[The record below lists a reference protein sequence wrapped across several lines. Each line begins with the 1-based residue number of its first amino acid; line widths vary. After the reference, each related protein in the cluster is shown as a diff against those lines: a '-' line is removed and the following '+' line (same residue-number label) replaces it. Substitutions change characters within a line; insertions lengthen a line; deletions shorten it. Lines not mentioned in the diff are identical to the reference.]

1 MLRSSVMALAALL
14 LAAAITLAPAKVF
27 AGSYFG
33 GGWYDGMR
41 WDYYGGRFLVSN
53 THLHEYTAF
62 NPNCAWLRRLVPT
75 PLGPQWQL
83 VPVCF

>member
-14 LAAAITLAPAKVF
+14 LAAVLAPAPAA
-27 AGSYFG
+27 AGGYFG
-33 GGWYDGMR
+33 GYGGWNF
-41 WDYYGGRFLVSN
+41 YGGRFVIP
-53 THLHEYTAF
+53 THTVLHEYAAYNPSCAF
-62 NPNCAWLRRLVPT
+62 LRRLVPT

>member
-14 LAAAITLAPAKVF
+14 LAAALAPAQ
-27 AGSYFG
+27 AGGYFG
-33 GGWYDGMR
+33 GSWYGN
-41 WDYYGGRFLVSN
+41 WDFYGGRFLVA
-53 THLHEYTAF
+53 TPTRLHEYAAY
-62 NPNCAWLRRLVPT
+62 NPNCAFLRRLVQT

>member
-14 LAAAITLAPAKVF
+14 VAAALAPAQ
-27 AGSYFG
+27 AGGYFG
-33 GGWYDGMR
+33 GGWYGN
-41 WDYYGGRFLVSN
+41 WDFYGGRFLVA
-53 THLHEYTAF
+53 TPTRLHEYAAY
-62 NPNCAWLRRLVPT
+62 NPNCAIVRRVMPT

>member
-14 LAAAITLAPAKVF
+14 LAAALAPAQ
-27 AGSYFG
+27 AGGYFG
-33 GGWYDGMR
+33 GGWYGK
-41 WDYYGGRFLVSN
+41 WDFYGGRFLVA
-53 THLHEYTAF
+53 TPTRLHEYAAY
-62 NPNCAWLRRLVPT
+62 NPNCAFLRRVMPT

>member
-14 LAAAITLAPAKVF
+14 LAVALAPAQ
-27 AGSYFG
+27 AGEYFG
-33 GGWYDGMR
+33 GNWYGE
-41 WDYYGGRFLVSN
+41 WNFYGGRFLVA
-53 THLHEYTAF
+53 TPTRLHEYAAY
-62 NPNCAWLRRLVPT
+62 NPNCVFLRRVVPT

>member
-14 LAAAITLAPAKVF
+14 LAAALAPAQ
-27 AGSYFG
+27 AGGYFG
-33 GGWYDGMR
+33 GSWYEN
-41 WDYYGGRFLVSN
+41 WDFYGGRFLVA
-53 THLHEYTAF
+53 TPARLHEYAAY
-62 NPNCAWLRRLVPT
+62 NPNCAFLRRLVPT

>member
-14 LAAAITLAPAKVF
+14 LAALAPAQ
-27 AGSYFG
+27 AGGYFG
-33 GGWYDGMR
+33 GGWYGN
-41 WDYYGGRFLVSN
+41 WDFYGGRFLVAAP
-53 THLHEYTAF
+53 TRLHEYAAY
-62 NPNCAWLRRLVPT
+62 NPNCAFLRRVVPT

>member
-14 LAAAITLAPAKVF
+14 LAAALAPAQ
-27 AGSYFG
+27 AGGYFG
-33 GGWYDGMR
+33 GGWYGN
-41 WDYYGGRFLVSN
+41 WNFYGGRFLVA
-53 THLHEYTAF
+53 TPTRLHEYAAY
-62 NPNCAWLRRLVPT
+62 NPNCAFLRRVVPT

>member
-14 LAAAITLAPAKVF
+14 LAAALAPAQ
-27 AGSYFG
+27 AGGYFG
-33 GGWYDGMR
+33 GGWYGS
-41 WDYYGGRFLVSN
+41 WDFYGGRFLVAAPAR
-53 THLHEYTAF
+53 LHEYVAYNPSCAF
-62 NPNCAWLRRLVPT
+62 LRRLVPT

>member
-14 LAAAITLAPAKVF
+14 LAAALAPAQ

-33 GGWYDGMR
+33 GGWYGN
-41 WDYYGGRFLVSN
+41 WDLYGGRFLVA
-53 THLHEYTAF
+53 TPTRLHEYAAY
-62 NPNCAWLRRLVPT
+62 NPNCVFLRRVVPT
-75 PLGPQWQL
+75 PLGLQWQL

>member
-14 LAAAITLAPAKVF
+14 LAAALAPAQ
-27 AGSYFG
+27 AGGYFG
-33 GGWYDGMR
+33 GGWYGN
-41 WDYYGGRFLVSN
+41 WDFYGARFMVA
-53 THLHEYTAF
+53 TPPRLHEYAAY
-62 NPNCAWLRRLVPT
+62 NPNCAFLRRLVPT

>member
-14 LAAAITLAPAKVF
+14 LAAALAPAQ
-27 AGSYFG
+27 AGRYFG
-33 GGWYDGMR
+33 GGWYGN
-41 WDYYGGRFLVSN
+41 WDFYGGRFLVA
-53 THLHEYTAF
+53 TPTRLHEYAAY
-62 NPNCAWLRRLVPT
+62 NPNCAFLRRVIPT

>member
-14 LAAAITLAPAKVF
+14 LAAALAPAH
-27 AGSYFG
+27 AGGYFG
-33 GGWYDGMR
+33 GGWYGN
-41 WDYYGGRFLVSN
+41 WDFYGGRFLVAAP
-53 THLHEYTAF
+53 TRLHEYASY
-62 NPNCAWLRRLVPT
+62 NPNCAFLRRLVPT

>member
-14 LAAAITLAPAKVF
+14 LAAALAPAPAQ
-27 AGSYFG
+27 AGGYFG
-33 GGWYDGMR
+33 GGWYGG
-41 WDYYGGRFLVSN
+41 WDFYGGRFLVAAPAR
-53 THLHEYTAF
+53 LHEYAAYNPSCAF
-62 NPNCAWLRRLVPT
+62 LRRLVPT

>member
-14 LAAAITLAPAKVF
+14 LAVVLAPAQ
-27 AGSYFG
+27 AGGYFG
-33 GGWYDGMR
+33 GSWYGA
-41 WDYYGGRFLVSN
+41 WDFYGGRFLVA
-53 THLHEYTAF
+53 THTRLHEYAAY
-62 NPNCAWLRRLVPT
+62 NPNCAFLRRLVPT

>member
-14 LAAAITLAPAKVF
+14 LAAALAPAQ
-27 AGSYFG
+27 AGGYFG
-33 GGWYDGMR
+33 GGGYR
-41 WDYYGGRFLVSN
+41 NWDFYGGRFLVAAP
-53 THLHEYTAF
+53 TRLHEYAAY
-62 NPNCAWLRRLVPT
+62 NPNCAFLRRVVPT

>member
-14 LAAAITLAPAKVF
+14 LAAAPAPAQ
-27 AGSYFG
+27 AGGYFG
-33 GGWYDGMR
+33 GGWYGS
-41 WDYYGGRFLVSN
+41 WDFYGGRFLVAAPAR
-53 THLHEYTAF
+53 LHDCAAF
-62 NPNCAWLRRLVPT
+62 NPSCAFLRRLVPT

>member
-14 LAAAITLAPAKVF
+14 LVAALAPAQ
-27 AGSYFG
+27 AGGYFG
-33 GGWYDGMR
+33 GGWYGN
-41 WDYYGGRFLVSN
+41 WTFYGGRFLVA
-53 THLHEYTAF
+53 TPTRLHEYAAY
-62 NPNCAWLRRLVPT
+62 NPNCAFLRRLVPT

>member
-14 LAAAITLAPAKVF
+14 LAAALAPAQ
-27 AGSYFG
+27 AGGYFG
-33 GGWYDGMR
+33 SSWYGGWDF
-41 WDYYGGRFLVSN
+41 YGGRVVIPQH
-53 THLHEYTAF
+53 TVLHEYAAY
-62 NPNCAWLRRLVPT
+62 NPSCVFLRRVVPT

>member
-14 LAAAITLAPAKVF
+14 LAAALAPAQ
-27 AGSYFG
+27 AGGYFG
-33 GGWYDGMR
+33 GGWYGN
-41 WDYYGGRFLVSN
+41 WDFYGGRFLVA
-53 THLHEYTAF
+53 TPTRLHEYAAY
-62 NPNCAWLRRLVPT
+62 NPNCAFLRRVVQT

>member
-14 LAAAITLAPAKVF
+14 LAAALAPAQ
-27 AGSYFG
+27 AGGYFS
-33 GGWYDGMR
+33 GGWYGN
-41 WDYYGGRFLVSN
+41 WDFYGGRFLVA
-53 THLHEYTAF
+53 TPTRLHEYAAY
-62 NPNCAWLRRLVPT
+62 NPNCAFLRRVVPT

>member
-14 LAAAITLAPAKVF
+14 LAVALAPAQ
-27 AGSYFG
+27 AGEYFG
-33 GGWYDGMR
+33 GGWYGG
-41 WDYYGGRFLVSN
+41 WNFYGGRFLVA
-53 THLHEYTAF
+53 TPTRLHEYAAY
-62 NPNCAWLRRLVPT
+62 NPNCAFLRRLVPT